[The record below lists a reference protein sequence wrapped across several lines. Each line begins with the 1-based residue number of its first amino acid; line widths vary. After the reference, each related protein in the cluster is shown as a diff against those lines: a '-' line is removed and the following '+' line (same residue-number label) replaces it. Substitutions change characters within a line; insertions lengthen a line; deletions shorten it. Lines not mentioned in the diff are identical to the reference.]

1 ALDIPKDRS
10 VHAVPTPT
18 LGGAAMFLG
27 IVGALAAASTL
38 SEFSVSFV
46 PISLIPPTEMVGILI
61 GTTIVFAVG
70 VIDDLKALTVPI
82 RIAGQVVAAGLAFL
96 SGVRLEYF
104 GFPLIGTISLSPD
117 LQAIITIIWI
127 VAICNALNWIDGL
140 DGLAA
145 GITAIAA
152 GTFFFYAYR
161 LATLR
166 LATEVNA
173 PLLCIALLGVTVAFL
188 RFNFNPARIIMGST
202 GAYQLGFLVA
212 AATAVGVGRASPI
225 NPFTE
230 SRFILFYLPIAIP
243 LSLLAIP
250 IIDTL
255 AAVVRRARR
264 GQYIFQADKEHLHH
278 RLMEIGHGH
287 RQAVLI
293 LYGWTGTIAGA
304 ALAASFVQNR
314 LLVVLFLL
322 MAVALF
328 LYTMLPRIVSSE
340 LTSQK

>member
-1 ALDIPKDRS
+1 
-10 VHAVPTPT
+10 
-18 LGGAAMFLG
+18 MFFG

-38 SEFSVSFV
+38 SEFSVSFL
-46 PISLIPPTEMVGILI
+46 PISLFPPTKMVGILI
-61 GTTIVFAVG
+61 GTTIVFGIGIV
-70 VIDDLKALTVPI
+70 DDLKAMTVPV
-82 RIAGQVVAAGLAFL
+82 RIAGQVVAAGVVFL

-117 LQAIITIIWI
+117 LQAITTIIWI
-127 VAICNALNWIDGL
+127 IAICNALNWIDGL

-173 PLLCIALLGVTVAFL
+173 PLISVALVGVTLAFL

-212 AATAVGVGRASPI
+212 SATAVGIGRASPV
-225 NPFTE
+225 NPFGE
-230 SRFILFYLPIAIP
+230 SGLVLFYLPVAIP
-243 LSLLAIP
+243 LTLLAIP
-250 IIDTL
+250 ILDTIS
-255 AAVVRRARR
+255 AVVRRARR

-278 RLMEIGHGH
+278 RLLEIGHGH

-293 LYGWTGTIAGA
+293 LYGWTGVIAGA
-304 ALAASFVQNR
+304 GLAVSFVQNR
-314 LLVVLFLL
+314 LLVVVFL
-322 MAVALF
+322 AAAAGLF
-328 LYTMLPRIVSSE
+328 LYTMLPRIVSTRS
-340 LTSQK
+340 